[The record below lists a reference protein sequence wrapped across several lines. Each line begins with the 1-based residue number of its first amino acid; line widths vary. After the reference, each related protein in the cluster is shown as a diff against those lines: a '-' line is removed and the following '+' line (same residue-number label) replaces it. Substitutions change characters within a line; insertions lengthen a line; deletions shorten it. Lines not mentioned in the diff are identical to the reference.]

1 MDDVFQTFF
10 GTVKVVQIYYSNDF
24 INRLESDYLEA
35 TNGIIEREVFDE
47 Q

>member
-1 MDDVFQTFF
+1 MDGVFQTFF
-10 GTVKVVQIYYSNDF
+10 GTVKVVQIYYTNDL
-24 INRLESDYLEA
+24 INRLESEYLEA